1 MAVKGTG
8 SKTTRT
14 KKATTPKVQE
24 VVETE
29 VVEKVKAPEKR
40 IIDRDEWV
48 TIMNYTTGRTRYTS
62 KKTGTEVTFSEFGQT
77 DEIQVGELITMKNAH
92 PRYLREPWLVI
103 LDEDVVEFLG
113 LQEVYK
119 NLVITDNLEEI
130 FKMSGE
136 QFKEMLI
143 KAPKGMAQTIV
154 SKATE
159 LIENKRLDSM
169 SIIRTIQEVCGIEF
183 EV

>member
-1 MAVKGTG
+1 MAVKGTD
-8 SKTTRT
+8 SKSTRAKRT
-14 KKATTPKVQE
+14 ATPKAKE
-24 VVETE
+24 VAMET
-29 VVEKVKAPEKR
+29 VIEKVKAPEKR
-40 IIDRDEWV
+40 VIDRDEWV

-62 KKTGTEVTFSEFGQT
+62 RKTGTEVTFSEFGQT

-103 LDEDVVEFLG
+103 LDEEVVEFLG
-113 LQEVYK
+113 LQEVYE
-119 NLVITDNLEEI
+119 NLIITDNLEEI
-130 FKMSGE
+130 FKMSGD
-136 QFKEMLI
+136 QFKEVLM

-159 LIENKRLDSM
+159 LIENKRLDSI